1 MSRYSKIRKEL
12 VDNIKQQVRFGE
24 SKHEAKKQAIREA
37 RENGERFTAIQGIYS
52 YTTLN
57 CYIEETERFV
67 RWAVTRFN
75 CKDEKSAK
83 QYVRGGDK
91 VQLQGRKICQ
101 AVCPQLPEGQ
111 HRASSQRVDDTH
123 KGVCAGLRFSMSC
136 A

>member
-12 VDNIKQQVRFGE
+12 VENITQQVRFGE

-67 RWAVTRFN
+67 R
-75 CKDEKSAK
+75 
-83 QYVRGGDK
+83 
-91 VQLQGRKICQ
+91 
-101 AVCPQLPEGQ
+101 
-111 HRASSQRVDDTH
+111 
-123 KGVCAGLRFSMSC
+123 
-136 A
+136 